1 MIFLPTAIAMFFWI
15 LVLLGLITGLV
26 FFILTLV
33 AAMNCLEGCRRRN
46 REMAPGQVWL
56 SLIPAF
62 GAVWIYFVIVR
73 VEQAL
78 RLEYRDRGLRRPK
91 DFGQPIGLAAIICW
105 QAGAVLLCL
114 AIGVLGMLAGAGI
127 FIAYWQRLAK
137 HAKEL
142 QRSHR
147 GSDYEEEDY
156 DDRPRRS
163 RRNRDDEYE
172 EEEDRPRRRRSRRDE
187 EDEEDDRP
195 RRRSRR
201 DEDDEDGDWKR

>member
-1 MIFLPTAIAMFFWI
+1 MVFLPVALYGIFWV
-15 LVLLGLITGLV
+15 LVLLGLLTGLV

-33 AAMNCLEGCRRRN
+33 AAMNCLDGCRRRN
-46 REMAPGQVWL
+46 REMDPGQVWL

-78 RLEYRDRGLRRPK
+78 RREYRDRELSRPK
-91 DFGQPIGLAAIICW
+91 DFGQPLGLAAIICW
-105 QAGAVLLCL
+105 QAGALLLCL
-114 AIGVLGMLAGAGI
+114 LIGVFGMLAGAGI

-142 QRSHR
+142 QRSDR
-147 GSDYEEEDY
+147 GSDY
-156 DDRPRRS
+156 DDS
-163 RRNRDDEYE
+163 
-172 EEEDRPRRRRSRRDE
+172 
-187 EDEEDDRP
+187 DDRP

-201 DEDDEDGDWKR
+201 DEREEYDDDERPRRRGNAPIEEEEDDDRPRRKRSRREDDEDGDWKR